1 MNSSTAQSWSAAEHF
16 AMDPTTEDFTGAEF
30 IDFDNLDLHF
40 SIDGYSHD
48 GPATNGSQLAD
59 LTESLNVHHLQGQF
73 TPQLP
78 QDHRDGANGGGQ
90 VQNMGVH
97 GMSQPPNDGFFNYGM
112 PQYSQAGTPAFTQAQ
127 DQIYRPHQG
136 VPPTPNSIEMH
147 GDPHRYL
154 QQLDPHQQLFDQ
166 RYHMRKDDAVCWT
179 WHQLRVH
186 DTDQHRRLPRWYR
199 PR

>member
-1 MNSSTAQSWSAAEHF
+1 MDSSSAQSWSAAEHF

-40 SIDGYSHD
+40 SIDGYGQE
-48 GPATNGSQLAD
+48 GPGSNGNQLAD

-78 QDHRDGANGGGQ
+78 QDHRDGANGGQ
-90 VQNMGVH
+90 QMQNLGPQ
-97 GMSQPPNDGFFNYGM
+97 GTSQPPNGDFFNYGL
-112 PQYSQAGTPAFTQAQ
+112 QYSQAPTPTFTQAQ

-147 GDPHRYL
+147 GDPNRYL
-154 QQLDPHQQLFDQ
+154 QQLDPHQQLFHP
-166 RYHMRKDDAVCWT
+166 RYHTRKDDAVCGI
-179 WHQLRVH
+179 
-186 DTDQHRRLPRWYR
+186 
-199 PR
+199 

>member
-16 AMDPTTEDFTGAEF
+16 AMDPTTDDFTGAEF

-40 SIDGYSHD
+40 NIDGYSNQ
-48 GPATNGSQLAD
+48 GPAPNGQQLAD

-78 QDHRDGANGGGQ
+78 QDHRGDASAGQ
-90 VQNMGVH
+90 QAHNMGVH
-97 GMSQPPNDGFFNYGM
+97 NMSQPANNGFFDYGM
-112 PQYSQAGTPAFTQAQ
+112 PQYSQAGTPSFTQPP

-147 GDPHRYL
+147 GDPNRYL
-154 QQLDPHQQLFDQ
+154 HQLDQHQGLFDQ
-166 RYHMRKDDAVCWT
+166 RYHLRKEDAVCCLWSPPFSA
-179 WHQLRVH
+179 
-186 DTDQHRRLPRWYR
+186 RLT
-199 PR
+199 